1 MQTNSLL
8 IKKRIITLFLL
19 FIIGFLGLS
28 GRIFWVQFI
37 DGKKLSSMAE
47 NNRMRDVPVAAK
59 RGIIYDRNGQELA
72 ISVSADSV
80 YACPIEV
87 RAGKKERETAHQLA
101 EILDMDEE
109 KLLKRITR
117 ASSYEWIK
125 RQIKPAQAKKIRD
138 LELPGIRLA
147 EESHRQ
153 YPNGTLASHVL
164 GISGVDN
171 TGLEGI
177 DNYYDKLVGGTAGR
191 IVIEKDA
198 ANRPIPEATHRY
210 IPPVEGA
217 NLVLTI
223 DQTIQY
229 ITERELEKAYK
240 ERDAKSASAI
250 VMDPNTG
257 EILALACRPTYNPN
271 QYENYPA
278 AYRRNPAINDAYEP
292 GSTMK
297 IVTSSIAMAEN
308 VVDAQSRFFCPG
320 YVKVGKETINCAQ
333 GKAHGSQSFA
343 EIVENSCNVGFVA
356 VGLALG
362 VDKYYDH
369 IYDFGFGK
377 KTGIDLPG
385 EAAGI
390 IVPEGRCKQID
401 LATMAMGQANAV
413 TTIQLAAAVSAV
425 ANGGK
430 LIQPHLVK
438 QVIDNKGKVVK
449 EFKPVTVRR
458 VLSENT
464 ARQLSLILEGE
475 VIRGTGTNAAIEG
488 YRVGGKTGTAQKIAP
503 GGGYLPNSYVSS
515 FVGFAPVDN
524 PKLLCIFVVD
534 SPKGYPYFGAWVAA
548 PPFKEIVQDSLRY
561 LQIPAANGIQPTEPV
576 EEVQTV
582 LVPDLINLTPSEASS
597 ALVQRGLKVRVEGS
611 GMVVYQQTPQA
622 LTRVQTG
629 TEVIVNLSPYAPK
642 NKENQVTIPDL
653 RGKSMKEV
661 VRILSSLGLYLVPEG
676 HGLASSQSPVPGKVV
691 STGSRIKVQFT
702 PISQ

>member
-19 FIIGFLGLS
+19 FIIGFLGLT
-28 GRIFWVQFI
+28 GRIFWVQFVN
-37 DGKKLSSMAE
+37 GKKLSSMAE

-72 ISVSADSV
+72 ISVSSDSV

-87 RAGKKERETAHQLA
+87 KAGKKEKETARQLA
-101 EILDMDEE
+101 EIINMDEA
-109 KLLKRITR
+109 KLLERITR
-117 ASSYEWIK
+117 NSSYEWVK
-125 RQIKPAQAKKIRD
+125 RQITPAQAKKIRE

-153 YPNGTLASHVL
+153 YPNGTLAAHVL

-177 DNYYDKLVGGTAGR
+177 DNYYDKLVGGKNGR

-240 ERDAKSASAI
+240 ERHAKSASAI

-257 EILALACRPTYNPN
+257 EILALACRPTFNPN
-271 QYENYPA
+271 YYDKYPA
-278 AYRRNPAINDAYEP
+278 ANRRNPAINDAYEP

-297 IVTSSIAMAEN
+297 IVTSAIAMQEGAVN
-308 VVDAQSRFFCPG
+308 GQSRFFCPG
-320 YVKVGKETINCAQ
+320 YVKVGRETINCAQ

-343 EIVENSCNVGFVA
+343 QIVENSCNVGFVN
-356 VGLALG
+356 VGLTLG
-362 VDKYYDH
+362 AERYYKH
-369 IYDFGFGK
+369 IYDYGFGK

-390 IVPEGRCKQID
+390 IVPQSRCKQID

-413 TTIQLAAAVSAV
+413 TTIQMATAVSAV

-430 LIQPHLVK
+430 LIKPHLVK
-438 QVIDNKGKVVK
+438 QVKDNKGKVIK
-449 EFKPVTVRR
+449 EFKPVIVKR
-458 VLSENT
+458 VMPEST
-464 ARQLSLILEGE
+464 ARQLSGILEGE
-475 VIRGTGTNAAIEG
+475 VINGTGTNAAIEG
-488 YRVGGKTGTAQKIAP
+488 YKVGGKTGTAQKIAP
-503 GGGYLPNSYVSS
+503 GGGYLPNAYISS

-548 PPFKEIVQDSLRY
+548 PPFKEIMQDCFRV
-561 LQIPAANGIQPTEPV
+561 LQIPAANGTTEVKPV

-582 LVPDLINLTPSEASS
+582 LVPDVVNLTLAEAS
-597 ALVQRGLKVRVEGS
+597 AILAQRGLKPRVEGE
-611 GMVVYQQTPQA
+611 GTIVYQQTPLAQS
-622 LTRVQTG
+622 RVDRG
-629 TEVIVNLSPYAPK
+629 TEIIINLSPYTPH
-642 NKENQVTIPDL
+642 NQENQVTIPDV

-661 VRILSSLGLYLVPEG
+661 VQILSSLGLYLVPEG
-676 HGLASSQSPVPGKVV
+676 NGLASSQAPAPGKVV
-691 STGSRIKVQFT
+691 STGSRIKVKFLPVKQ
-702 PISQ
+702 